1 MKKTAVKGLV
11 ILIGIVL
18 ACVFFSGTLHSITT
32 AKVQLTRAKTGKL
45 SGEITMT
52 GALCWPETE
61 SVFVSGMG
69 SEDTLLIRRMP
80 VSTGSWVQAGQV
92 LAECELTEADTRLS
106 GLQDQYNEKESEYLE
121 LKRKNQQ
128 LQMTS
133 QQNAWYESYK
143 ALKAARRAEQAA
155 SQDLKLAAW
164 KAGVT
169 LENDS
174 APPPETTDEETL
186 AAWEALKERRQETE
200 KAQAAFDRNNLFP
213 ISEDLSS
220 YLEKRAELEA
230 EMAGLE
236 DQMMQLRILKES
248 AARITAPHD
257 GYITAAELKAGD
269 TLTRDTVLVQI
280 TEEGALPVIRLDPD
294 ASRKIINAGTEAI
307 LTAGERSI
315 TAAVSEMTFTAEG
328 KPCIDVPVTRE
339 NISALGGVTAL
350 TEPDSVT
357 ASIKWQ
363 SETPSTLIPTAAL
376 RGSEGSYYIYVAQT
390 EAAGSGGQA
399 AFYKISR
406 KSVTVTGQ
414 SDSVTSVSDALM
426 ADSIVYMEDRP
437 LSDGCEVMP
446 YDEK

>member
-1 MKKTAVKGLV
+1 MKKAAVKGLV

-32 AKVQLTRAKTGKL
+32 AKVRMVKAKNGKL
-45 SGEITMT
+45 SGELSMS
-52 GALCWPETE
+52 GELCWPASE
-61 SVFVSGMG
+61 SVFVPGLG

-92 LAECELTEADTRLS
+92 LAECELSEADTRLAS
-106 GLQDQYNEKESEYLE
+106 LQAQYSEKENEYLE

-133 QQNAWYESYK
+133 QQNAWYESYR
-143 ALKAARRAEQAA
+143 ALKAARQAERAA
-155 SQDLKLAAW
+155 SQSLKLAAW

-186 AAWEALKERRQETE
+186 AAWEALKECRQETE

-213 ISEDLSS
+213 VSEDLSS
-220 YLEKRAELEA
+220 YLEKRSELEE

-236 DQMMQLRILKES
+236 DQMIQLRILKES
-248 AARITAPHD
+248 AASVTAPHD

-269 TLTRDTVLVQI
+269 TLTRETPLVQI
-280 TEEGALPVIRLDPD
+280 TEEGALPVIRLDPEGN
-294 ASRKIINAGTEAI
+294 RKTFTAGTEV
-307 LTAGERSI
+307 LLSAGDRTV
-315 TAAVSEMTFTAEG
+315 TAAVTEMAFSAEG
-328 KPCIDVPVTRE
+328 KPCVDVAVTRE
-339 NISALGGVTAL
+339 NINSLGGVTAL
-350 TEPDSVT
+350 TESGSVSAT
-357 ASIKWQ
+357 IQWQ
-363 SETPSTLIPTAAL
+363 SESASTLIPTAAL
-376 RGSEGSYYIYVAQT
+376 RGSEGDYYVYIVQADPS
-390 EAAGSGGQA
+390 ESGNSSG
-399 AFYKISR
+399 FSLISR
-406 KSVTVTGQ
+406 KSVTVLGQ
-414 SDSVTSVSDALM
+414 SDSVTSVSESLRSE
-426 ADSIVYMEDRP
+426 SIVYMEDRP

>member
-1 MKKTAVKGLV
+1 MKKAAVKGLV

-32 AKVQLTRAKTGKL
+32 AKVRMVKAKNGKL
-45 SGEITMT
+45 SGELSMS
-52 GALCWPETE
+52 GELCWPASE
-61 SVFVSGMG
+61 SVFVPGLG

-92 LAECELTEADTRLS
+92 LAECELSEADTRLAS
-106 GLQDQYNEKESEYLE
+106 LQAQYSEKENEYLE

-133 QQNAWYESYK
+133 QQNAWYESYR
-143 ALKAARRAEQAA
+143 ALKAARQAERAA
-155 SQDLKLAAW
+155 SQSLKLAAW

-174 APPPETTDEETL
+174 TPPPETTDEETL
-186 AAWEALKERRQETE
+186 SAWEALKERRQETE

-213 ISEDLSS
+213 VSEDLSA
-220 YLEKRAELEA
+220 YLEKRAELEE

-248 AARITAPHD
+248 AASVTAPHD

-269 TLTRDTVLVQI
+269 TLTRETPLVQI
-280 TEEGALPVIRLDPD
+280 TEEGALPVIRLDPEGN
-294 ASRKIINAGTEAI
+294 RKTFTAGTEV
-307 LTAGERSI
+307 LLSAGDRTV
-315 TAAVSEMTFTAEG
+315 TAAVTEMAFSAEG
-328 KPCIDVPVTRE
+328 KPCVDVAVARE
-339 NISALGGVTAL
+339 NINSLGGVTAL
-350 TEPDSVT
+350 TGSGSVSAT
-357 ASIKWQ
+357 IKWQ
-363 SETPSTLIPTAAL
+363 SESASTLIPTAAL
-376 RGSEGSYYIYVAQT
+376 RGSEGDYYVYIVQADPS
-390 EAAGSGGQA
+390 ESGNSSG
-399 AFYKISR
+399 FSLISR
-406 KSVTVTGQ
+406 KSVTVLGQ
-414 SDSVTSVSDALM
+414 SDSVTSVSESLRSE
-426 ADSIVYMEDRP
+426 SIVYMEDRP